1 MTKNT
6 AERIEVLNVISARR
20 RPKNNE
26 EFWPAWAGGSAEMAP
41 PCIPPGPI
49 YIRLCNGLKLCLG
62 FQQVNLGSH
71 LHQDC
76 AKSMSENHFK
86 VGKFGVSL
94 AYYYDHSFTFR
105 FYRINCW
112 RLNATLNS
120 GQHRESVVTV
130 LPVVFVNVSL
140 NKIHLLDFQ
149 TQEIRIVYL
158 CRGSNR
164 PPSISFPRCLLWW
177 SGTTKAWH
185 VGHGCLNSISL
196 LSTALQSKYH
206 VLHRFT

>member
-1 MTKNT
+1 LPIYNLGINVKRTYQANFINGVYWSKLTLSLHRALMTKNT

-105 FYRINCW
+105 FYRINC
-112 RLNATLNS
+112 
-120 GQHRESVVTV
+120 
-130 LPVVFVNVSL
+130 
-140 NKIHLLDFQ
+140 
-149 TQEIRIVYL
+149 
-158 CRGSNR
+158 
-164 PPSISFPRCLLWW
+164 
-177 SGTTKAWH
+177 
-185 VGHGCLNSISL
+185 
-196 LSTALQSKYH
+196 
-206 VLHRFT
+206 